1 MLAIYLTKLFFSNVL
16 NKQSKALFCSWGSL
30 TFFNV
35 VLLDN
40 LISMRL
46 NDFGDLCEGN
56 FLLGGFCHDPSA
68 DGRAPKTDFLFIFT
82 MDFVHGYPYLLPNG
96 SLWGRKIDL
105 KYFAFG

>member
-40 LISMRL
+40 LISMRS

-56 FLLGGFCHDPSA
+56 FLLGGFCHGFCDKNP
-68 DGRAPKTDFLFIFT
+68 RQKQIFSSFSPWT
-82 MDFVHGYPYLLPNG
+82 SSMATHICYLTAACGGGKL
-96 SLWGRKIDL
+96 I
-105 KYFAFG
+105 